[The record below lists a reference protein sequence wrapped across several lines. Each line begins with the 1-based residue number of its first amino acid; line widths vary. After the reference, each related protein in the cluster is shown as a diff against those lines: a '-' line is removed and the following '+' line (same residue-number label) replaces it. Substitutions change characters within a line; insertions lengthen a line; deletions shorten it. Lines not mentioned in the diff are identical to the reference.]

1 MNTPHELIDEL
12 GLEKRVVEYLR
23 AHPDFF
29 ASHAPLLAELTVPH
43 ASGEAVSLIE
53 RQVSVLRDQNRQLRR
68 ELMDLVQIARD
79 NDRLNDRVRRLTLGL
94 MEAKDINGVL
104 QTLRNS
110 LSSDFDADAVGLCV
124 FAPLAEPLSGVD
136 HGVELQVVTSGAES
150 LAAFRSVIDA
160 GKPMCGR
167 LRPAQLQA
175 LFADKASEVASL
187 AVIPLSQG
195 ESQPCLGLLGVGSFE
210 AERFHPAMGTM
221 FLSHLGMIVAQ
232 ALKPHLT
239 R

>member
-1 MNTPHELIDEL
+1 MNTSQGLADEP

-29 ASHAPLLAELTVPH
+29 EHYAQLLAELTVPH

-94 MEAKDINGVL
+94 MEAKDVNRIL
-104 QTLRNS
+104 QVVHSS
-110 LSSDFDADAVGLCV
+110 LSSDFDADAVAVCLFTPVMG
-124 FAPLAEPLSGVD
+124 ATSDRD
-136 HGVELQVVTSGAES
+136 HGVELQVTGPEEES
-150 LAAFRSVIDA
+150 LAAFKSVIAD
-160 GKPMCGR
+160 GKPVCGR
-167 LRPAQLQA
+167 LRPAQVHT
-175 LFADKASEVASL
+175 LFPDKASEVSSL
-187 AVIPLSQG
+187 AVIPLLHG
-195 ESQPCLGLLGVGSFE
+195 EAASCLGLLAIGSFE

-221 FLSHLGMIVAQ
+221 FLAHMGAIVGQ
-232 ALKPHLT
+232 ALKPHLE